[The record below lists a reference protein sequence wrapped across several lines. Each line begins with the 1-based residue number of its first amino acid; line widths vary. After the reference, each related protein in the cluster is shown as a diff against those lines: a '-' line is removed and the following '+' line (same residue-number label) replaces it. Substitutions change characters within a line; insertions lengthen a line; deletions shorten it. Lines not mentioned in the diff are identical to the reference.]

1 MEKGTGDLDEAKE
14 IGRVGGRGPSRD
26 RAAPK
31 KKLQYLSANVRNS
44 QRCDEWEQRLKGKTK
59 RLKGMV
65 TTNIRLLTALSL
77 LLIIA
82 GDVEL
87 NPGPIGDGKRASNCI
102 CIEVTR
108 L

>member
-1 MEKGTGDLDEAKE
+1 MRPRRLEGWGDEDLPETVQHQKN
-14 IGRVGGRGPSRD
+14 
-26 RAAPK
+26 
-31 KKLQYLSANVRNS
+31 LQYLSANVRNS

-65 TTNIRLLTALSL
+65 TTNFRLLTALSL